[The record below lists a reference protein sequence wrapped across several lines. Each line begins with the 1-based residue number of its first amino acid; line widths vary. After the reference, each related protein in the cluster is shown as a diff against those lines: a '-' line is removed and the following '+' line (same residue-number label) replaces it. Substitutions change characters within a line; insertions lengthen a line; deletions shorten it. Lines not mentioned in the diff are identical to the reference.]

1 LGGAGAQS
9 TQVISSFSRRV
20 PLEAAR
26 GIRRLDPV
34 VERAATVHGI
44 DHERGRALVE
54 RRQHRRREA
63 REAAPDDEP

>member
-26 GIRRLDPV
+26 GISGLTRWWSALQPFMASTTNE
-34 VERAATVHGI
+34 VERCWNRASAAALRRA
-44 DHERGRALVE
+44 RGGA
-54 RRQHRRREA
+54 
-63 REAAPDDEP
+63 